1 MATIELSKSHTLPI
15 DDAKKKAEDLARGMA
30 EKLALKWR
38 SKASTIDF
46 HAASR
51 MAKGVKGQVAVS
63 EKEVKVSVD
72 LPMMLR
78 MMKGTIE
85 DKDRKRSSTRSAD
98 DRDE

>member
-30 EKLALKWR
+30 EKLGLEWKW
-38 SKASTIDF
+38 AGDAIDF
-46 HAASR
+46 HAASG

-85 DKDRKRSSTRSAD
+85 DKIKEKLNAIG
-98 DRDE
+98 

>member
-1 MATIELSKSHTLPI
+1 MATIELSDPHTLPI

-30 EKLALKWR
+30 EKLGLEWEWAGD
-38 SKASTIDF
+38 AIDF
-46 HAASR
+46 HAASG
-51 MAKGVKGQVAVS
+51 MAKGVKAEFAVS

-85 DKDRKRSSTRSAD
+85 DKP
-98 DRDE
+98 

>member
-1 MATIELSKSHTLPI
+1 MNGVNGVGGG
-15 DDAKKKAEDLARGMA
+15 DDNYRGAGGESCRPRVIREDDMA
-30 EKLALKWR
+30 EKLGLEWKW
-38 SKASTIDF
+38 AGDAIDF
-46 HAASR
+46 HAASG

-85 DKDRKRSSTRSAD
+85 DKIKEKLNAIG
-98 DRDE
+98 